1 MKKFF
6 ILIITFILLFSNNTI
21 NVNAAAGF
29 SGSGS
34 PTGTGGSGEYCPN
47 DEFCLGITP
56 ILLFS
61 LVDVSNEDKLKVIN
75 SYYMLYQPPNNT
87 KYTYH
92 KIFKSSQNYNYL
104 DDCPSCIRGQIG
116 TTYNDGAF
124 IYPEFPSDI
133 YLNQNTIGNITG
145 KQGYLK
151 FSADALKSAI
161 MKNDTEITDEYKK
174 IVIYMLEKAFGN
186 DIANTSMTLEQINQN
201 INTKNGKGLG
211 SYRIFIEP
219 VHSLKKGVKNAKY
232 MFATTK
238 ALANMIKKGGN
249 HGVINDS
256 LYKILHADEVVGS
269 LNTKSSLNTESKLG
283 YITPTTSNQFLNAL
297 ADVNHGA
304 GYAVVRLSYDIPEV
318 KSCIIEKNEDGDI
331 VFYDSLGG
339 EYLDDDAG
347 DNLEHFI
354 QSCGCDKINSSTY
367 KTEILDSETKTTI
380 LNNNCLYRYCETESK
395 DGIFNYY
402 GKLGEKIGDYES
414 FLNSCGCDNEKV
426 IELSMAETFTEIYNN
441 LCDASVYDNYTS
453 NISKCEGGTD
463 NYKVTNKYNIA
474 LEDNKYCTFECEE
487 EINIDNMVSK
497 DYYDNN
503 PFTAGLYYILPGM
516 EESKAASS
524 ESLSVTGTKYCKVE
538 IKYDNWYQDYEDKLK
553 RLKYYYNEALAY
565 SGMTCE
571 TGGCCESNE
580 GVCTSYYQ
588 VCTKKYREYI
598 NVAGSN
604 PLKFKINLVESINN
618 YTYCPVSD
626 DTPEKIAKY
635 NKEKYTEYRNRISIL
650 VNKLKN
656 CYKKSDSILKS
667 KDKDSVYYKFNSE
680 INYNYEQ
687 KYTKFGNVWNYDR
700 ASKIGNINQNDQV
713 LAKYKS
719 NYNNVVDLNDI
730 EVREETTDK
739 SKYLD
744 KTTSDY
750 LIDVVNTETI
760 RNGNKIDDQQY
771 YRKVSYKYYY
781 RPSIMKYID
790 TYNADISDDFSSL
803 LNPIKLGY
811 FYDLDVTAITSDN
824 NNTSYVFTK
833 LGDDNKIYNYY
844 YNRGEI
850 SKLERKCT
858 YKITNDLIKC
868 DGNNCK
874 LSVMYRSVDP
884 SEIDP
889 NDRILDDDK
898 GFSNWKDDK
907 GRVIKTKIENDA
919 KEDVTYSPE
928 NLEYSFTL
936 DSATIKAIREY
947 NIGKKYSDY
956 IGFKCDSDGNECKSD
971 FISNANAI
979 DGIKG
984 EVGIEFGTSING
996 RNTWK
1001 IYTKDNLT
1009 GKYYIDGEKIELTS

>member
-6 ILIITFILLFSNNTI
+6 ILIITFILLFSNNSI

-34 PTGTGGSGEYCPN
+34 ASGYSGAYSGSSSGECKGWRLN
-47 DEFCLGITP
+47 LSP
-56 ILLFS
+56 IILFS
-61 LVDVSNEDKLKVIN
+61 LVDISDDTILTRLN
-75 SYYMLYQPPNNT
+75 SYYM
-87 KYTYH
+87 
-92 KIFKSSQNYNYL
+92 I
-104 DDCPSCIRGQIG
+104 
-116 TTYNDGAF
+116 
-124 IYPEFPSDI
+124 
-133 YLNQNTIGNITG
+133 NTIGTYDDAFYGKPGYTNNHGAEKIVGAVGSTDGDKFQQFPSEISFSNGTLQNDIIPNETG
-145 KQGYLK
+145 SFLNFDVSGLK
-151 FSADALKSAI
+151 KSI
-161 MKNDTEITDEYKK
+161 MKNDNEITDSYKK
-174 IVIYMLEKAFGN
+174 IVIYMLEQTFGN
-186 DIANTSMTLEQINQN
+186 EIANESLTLEQINQN
-201 INTKNGKGLG
+201 MYTNNGKELG
-211 SYRIFIEP
+211 NYRIFIEP
-219 VHSLKKGVKNAKY
+219 VYALQEKCSTKY
-232 MFATTK
+232 SFMTTK
-238 ALANMIKKGGN
+238 AIASSIKSGENYK
-249 HGVINDS
+249 VYISS
-256 LYKILHADEVVGS
+256 LYNNLYSDEVVGS
-269 LNTKSSLNTESKLG
+269 LNKDG
-283 YITPTTSNQFLNAL
+283 YISPVTENEYKNYL
-297 ADVNHGA
+297 ANPNHGA

-380 LNNNCLYRYCETESK
+380 LNNNCLYRYCESESK